1 MKFSYYLI
9 KENKSYEYII
19 YTNNIKYKS
28 NRFIILNKKKY
39 YYMDTINLDTKH
51 IKGGTCYYN
60 FDIFKLGK
68 LNIEREFNN
77 ANLIF
82 DQVIDIDDSSPPEK
96 LRELKDDLDAFL
108 HIFDF
113 NSKNNNIWNRP
124 NHLAFNRPRNKLA
137 RNNMNQLTE
146 DQKNNYVKYNILYN
160 MISDNVCT
168 YDESNKELN
177 CEVIKEELYKL
188 ETSRDINKLLTDLN
202 YYNKIKL
209 INIIIKFML
218 TIINLIKFYDYTDN
232 NILVDLSQLNIE
244 ENYNT
249 KNFIHTLKKKYN
261 TIDSQQGGGVY
272 DNNLKYINDIIEKNR
287 KKINNSKILFIKNDI
302 LYTTKKKNTKNIII
316 NNTKL
321 YPINILKGGGG
332 HYTEDEVD
340 SFIDNVFIDYDTIT
354 NSLLLDDY
362 YLKNKNELILFITY
376 VIGFSNILRYSD
388 IISYNDSLKLNEY
401 FHFYQYYL
409 TLLDSEK
416 SDYIEKMLIN
426 IAKIVLNVR
435 TKLISYCKTIS
446 VKKKESFDEHIK
458 IAQELL
464 EKEKLKKANDDS
476 RAKRR
481 EARSKN

>member
-9 KENKSYEYII
+9 KGNKSYEYTI

-28 NRFIILNKKKY
+28 DKFIILNKKKY
-39 YYMDTINLDTKH
+39 YYIDYINFNSKH

-82 DQVIDIDDSSPPEK
+82 DQVIHIDDSKPPEK
-96 LRELKDDLDAFL
+96 LKELKNDLDAFL

-113 NSKNNNIWNRP
+113 NSGNNNIWNRP
-124 NHLAFNRPRNKLA
+124 NHLAFNRPSNKLA

-146 DQKNNYVKYNILYN
+146 DQKKNYVKYNILYN
-160 MISDNVCT
+160 MISENNCS

-177 CEVIKEELYKL
+177 CEIIKKKLYEL
-188 ETSRDINKLLTDLN
+188 ETTRDINKLLTDLN

-218 TIINLIKFYDYTDN
+218 TIINLIIFYDYTDN
-232 NILVDLSQLNIE
+232 NILTDVSQLNIE

-249 KNFIHTLKKKYN
+249 KNFIHSLKKKYDK
-261 TIDSQQGGGVY
+261 IDSEQQGGISNY
-272 DNNLKYINDIIEKNR
+272 NLKYISDIIENNR
-287 KKINNSKILFIKNDI
+287 KNINNSKILFIKNDI
-302 LYTTKKKNTKNIII
+302 LYTTKNRNTKNIVI

-321 YPINILKGGGG
+321 YPLNILKSGGS
-332 HYTEDEVD
+332 HTQEEVD
-340 SFIDNVFIDYDTIT
+340 IFINNIFIDYDTIT
-354 NSLLLDDY
+354 NSLLSDDY

-409 TLLDSEK
+409 SLLDSEK
-416 SDYIEKMLIN
+416 SDYIEKMLKDIST
-426 IAKIVLNVR
+426 IVLNIR
-435 TKLISYCKTIS
+435 KKLVSYCKIIA
-446 VKKKESFDEHIK
+446 VKKKESLDEYIK
-458 IAQELL
+458 VAEELL
-464 EKEKLKKANDDS
+464 KKEKLKKENDDS
-476 RAKRR
+476 RVKRR
-481 EARSKN
+481 ETRSKN

>member
-124 NHLAFNRPRNKLA
+124 NHLAFNRPHNKLA

-202 YYNKIKL
+202 YYNKIYV
-209 INIIIKFML
+209 NYYKF
-218 TIINLIKFYDYTDN
+218 N
-232 NILVDLSQLNIE
+232 
-244 ENYNT
+244 
-249 KNFIHTLKKKYN
+249 
-261 TIDSQQGGGVY
+261 
-272 DNNLKYINDIIEKNR
+272 
-287 KKINNSKILFIKNDI
+287 
-302 LYTTKKKNTKNIII
+302 
-316 NNTKL
+316 
-321 YPINILKGGGG
+321 
-332 HYTEDEVD
+332 
-340 SFIDNVFIDYDTIT
+340 
-354 NSLLLDDY
+354 
-362 YLKNKNELILFITY
+362 
-376 VIGFSNILRYSD
+376 
-388 IISYNDSLKLNEY
+388 
-401 FHFYQYYL
+401 
-409 TLLDSEK
+409 
-416 SDYIEKMLIN
+416 
-426 IAKIVLNVR
+426 
-435 TKLISYCKTIS
+435 
-446 VKKKESFDEHIK
+446 
-458 IAQELL
+458 
-464 EKEKLKKANDDS
+464 
-476 RAKRR
+476 
-481 EARSKN
+481 